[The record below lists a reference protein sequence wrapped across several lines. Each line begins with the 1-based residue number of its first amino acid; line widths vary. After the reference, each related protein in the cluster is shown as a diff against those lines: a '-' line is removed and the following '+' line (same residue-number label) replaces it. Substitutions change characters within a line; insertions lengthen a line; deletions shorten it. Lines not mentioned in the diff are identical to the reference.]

1 MQRSLPKQ
9 SVQSL
14 FANKFAFADNEE
26 ILVNALDL
34 CGELLAKQ
42 TLEREN
48 KYLKTRVEWLESLQQ
63 CPTYKRFD
71 VLA

>member
-9 SVQSL
+9 SVKAL
-14 FANKFAFADNEE
+14 FANKFAFAEDEE

-34 CGELLAKQ
+34 CGELFTKQ
-42 TLEREN
+42 KLQHEN
-48 KYLKTRVEWLESLQQ
+48 NSLRARIEWLESLQH

-71 VLA
+71 ILA